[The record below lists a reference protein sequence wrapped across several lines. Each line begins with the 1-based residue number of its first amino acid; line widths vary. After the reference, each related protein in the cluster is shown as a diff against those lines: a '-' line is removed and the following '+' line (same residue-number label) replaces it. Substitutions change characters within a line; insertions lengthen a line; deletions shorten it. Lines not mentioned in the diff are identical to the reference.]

1 MLEQDVGG
9 REQDQDLRTGLEDG
23 SLSRLGGHEREH
35 EM

>member
-23 SLSRLGGHEREH
+23 SLGQPGGHESVH